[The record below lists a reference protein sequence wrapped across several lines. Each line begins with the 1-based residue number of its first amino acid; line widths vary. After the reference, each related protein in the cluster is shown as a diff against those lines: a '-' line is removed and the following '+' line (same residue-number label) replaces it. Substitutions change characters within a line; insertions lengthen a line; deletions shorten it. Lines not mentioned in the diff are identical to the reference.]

1 MDCRK
6 NHEDELKGIWQSWD
20 EANKMGFRDK
30 YGDVAQLLFV
40 KPDDA
45 LLRATVRFW
54 DPTYRCFT
62 FNEMDMVLTIKE
74 YSTLL
79 QYDFRDPLRIY
90 WKRNVD
96 FRGPLGNLMELPVDM
111 VKARLKDK
119 NSPFISWFDIMDAM
133 GKASGDRHLSLFAF
147 SVYGLIVFPKA
158 VGFVSVELAD
168 FLFQIKKR
176 MNPAPAILAKTIIS
190 LNFIRRKGY
199 GRFLECAQLL
209 FIWMKSYF
217 RCLYKSFRQLFFPST
232 RLIEEF
238 LESEWPPNQ
247 SIKEWFRTLVH

>member
-1 MDCRK
+1 
-6 NHEDELKGIWQSWD
+6 
-20 EANKMGFRDK
+20 
-30 YGDVAQLLFV
+30 
-40 KPDDA
+40 
-45 LLRATVRFW
+45 
-54 DPTYRCFT
+54 
-62 FNEMDMVLTIKE
+62 MDMVLTIKE

-79 QYDFRDPLRIY
+79 HYDFRDPLRIY

-119 NSPFISWFDIMDAM
+119 NGPCISWFDIMDAM

-190 LNFIRRKGY
+190 LNFIRRKGD
-199 GRFLECAQLL
+199 GCFLECAQLL

-217 RCLYKSFRQLFFPST
+217 RCLYKRFRQLFFPST
-232 RLIEEF
+232 RPIEEF
-238 LESEWPPNQ
+238 LESSLNWHIGSHQLFLADSSEPKTEPEILEEIGRDTNQ
-247 SIKEWFRTLVH
+247 VGSNIDLAIRNLFHPFPFENVYLVAPKKKQNLHVSVIQEK